1 MACATTVAIAAPA
14 TPSGITIINKRSRK
28 ILRTAAITRKITGV
42 LLAITGLTALI
53 VSGSFDRY
61 FVIFHHLFFD
71 NDLWILNPTED
82 NLINLL
88 PEGFFSDTAFRIGEI
103 FLLMELAM
111 CAAFMGI
118 RRKRVTYK

>member
-1 MACATTVAIAAPA
+1 M
-14 TPSGITIINKRSRK
+14 GILAGLWFSRK
-28 ILRTAAITRKITGV
+28 KQPNRLPDFIVLVPKITGV

-71 NDLWILNPTED
+71 NDLWILDPAKD

-111 CAAFMGI
+111 CAIFVGI
-118 RRKRVTYK
+118 GRKRVTYK